1 MRIAQ
6 AAGDSGAD
14 HHQAAID
21 LIDHILFR
29 EGLPEVGPAS
39 ARRLAVSGRIG
50 RNCEQKTIN
59 KDRMVLCEGSEVN
72 MRQPALSLAWAA
84 ASHPRFA
91 VITALLA
98 FTTLPLMAQE
108 KPIPAELSF
117 LNKIGKPYRTTYEL
131 WTEMQA
137 DGESCDRGR
146 FSQAG
151 SAAPFKIR

>member
-1 MRIAQ
+1 
-6 AAGDSGAD
+6 
-14 HHQAAID
+14 
-21 LIDHILFR
+21 
-29 EGLPEVGPAS
+29 
-39 ARRLAVSGRIG
+39 
-50 RNCEQKTIN
+50 
-59 KDRMVLCEGSEVN
+59 MVLCEGSEVN

-131 WTEMQA
+131 WTEMQMPTVNRVTA
-137 DGESCDRGR
+137 GDFRRLGPLPRSR
-146 FSQAG
+146 FG
-151 SAAPFKIR
+151 SSDYELHSVMGYGFQGQDHTACSVY